1 MVEKVHECNE
11 LVILHRLLWMRSCE
25 LDMLQESYI
34 VKNITYIYETTMKVP
49 WAMALDPKQFM
60 CSNDK
65 LGTNKHILQRIGAWA
80 SYPGTWCRVYSERHV
95 QQSDNLGDDYYF
107 FSEAEPRWYVRG
119 WEDLWCYSPIF
130 FLLRASH
137 DHVFG
142 SYMHYSVNSKVGKN
156 YYTRS
161 EIKYVAEGN

>member
-65 LGTNKHILQRIGAWA
+65 LGTNKHILQRIDAWA
-80 SYPGTWCRVYSERHV
+80 SYPGTGCRVYSERHV

-107 FSEAEPRWYVRG
+107 FSEAERKFHMHISTIVLNHMKPQNI
-119 WEDLWCYSPIF
+119 LF
-130 FLLRASH
+130 QLRTYETT
-137 DHVFG
+137 DEGQITKYHVPC
-142 SYMHYSVNSKVGKN
+142 
-156 YYTRS
+156 
-161 EIKYVAEGN
+161 I